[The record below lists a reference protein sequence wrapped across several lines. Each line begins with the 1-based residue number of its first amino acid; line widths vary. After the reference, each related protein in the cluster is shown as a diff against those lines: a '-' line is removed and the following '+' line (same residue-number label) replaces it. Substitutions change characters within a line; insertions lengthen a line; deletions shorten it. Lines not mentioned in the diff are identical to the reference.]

1 MSESTSAAPPEPASV
16 QPVALPGVSQL
27 LMLAVFVV
35 VVTGLYFARAVMLPI
50 TLAVLLSFLLAPL
63 VGLLRRIRLP
73 RVPAVLLSVVV
84 ALGVVLALA
93 GLIGTQ
99 VASLASDLPQFQ
111 QTVESKLQTVQ
122 TLTVGRLTDLID
134 RLGGQVQHV
143 TTPAPRPATGGS
155 APNKPVVVQV
165 QPPPPSPLQIAQEVL
180 APVLAPL
187 ATGGIVFI
195 VAVFVLLQQEDLRDR
210 LIRLCGS
217 NDLHRTTVA
226 LDDAGRRLSR
236 YFLTQLGINAGF
248 GCVICAGLLA
258 IGVPSPVLWGVL
270 GALLRFVPYV
280 GSWLSA
286 LFPVALAAA
295 VDPGWSMAAWT
306 LILYLVVELLVGQ
319 VIEPFM
325 YGRSTGLSPV
335 SVVVAAIFWSWLWG
349 PIGLIL
355 STPLT
360 LCLVVL
366 GRHVP
371 RFEFLDVLLG
381 DRPALSPVE
390 SFYQRILAGDTDEAL
405 NHADSMLRDLPLSS
419 YYDSVVLPGLRLAA
433 IDVERGV
440 LLQSRVAAVVR
451 TVLDLVNDLADYED
465 AEAEAG
471 PSPSSPVAPP
481 DKEAGLTRLP
491 VAAPDFDPASASP
504 LWNSP
509 TPVLCVAGRGPF
521 DAAAAAIATQLLG
534 KHGLGARTSPH
545 VSLARGRLAEADLAT
560 TAMVCLCYA
569 DVGNSP
575 THLRFLLRR
584 LRQQLPGA
592 TFVIGF
598 LPSSQVILN
607 DGRMREAI
615 GADALAGSVNEMVAI
630 CLQAAHS
637 RNPAAGS
644 EMASVRPLKLEG
656 LAEGIDWR

>member
-1 MSESTSAAPPEPASV
+1 MSESPLAAPQGPASV
-16 QPVALPGVSQL
+16 EPVALPGVSQL

-35 VVTGLYFARAVMLPI
+35 VVTGLYFAQAVMLPI

-84 ALGVVLALA
+84 ALGVVLALG
-93 GLIGTQ
+93 GLIGAQ
-99 VASLASDLPQFQ
+99 VASLASDLPQYQ

-122 TLTVGRLTDLID
+122 TLTVGRLTEVID
-134 RLGGQVQHV
+134 RLGGQVQHA
-143 TTPAPRPATGGS
+143 TAPSPRPTPGGAAS
-155 APNKPVVVQV
+155 NKPVTVQV
-165 QPPPPSPLQIAQEVL
+165 QPPPPTPLQIAQEVL
-180 APVLAPL
+180 APILAPL

-236 YFLTQLGINAGF
+236 YFITQLGINAGF

-280 GSWLSA
+280 GTWLSA

-306 LILYLVVELLVGQ
+306 LILYLVIELLVGQ

-371 RFEFLDVLLG
+371 RLEFLDVLLG

-405 NHADSMLRDLPLSS
+405 SHAETMLRDLPLSS
-419 YYDSVVLPGLRLAA
+419 YYDSVVVPGLRLAA

-440 LLQSRVAAVVR
+440 LPQSRVAAVVK

-465 AEAEAG
+465 AEAE
-471 PSPSSPVAPP
+471 PDPTSPVAPP

-491 VAAPDFDPASASP
+491 IAAPDFDPASASP

-521 DAAAAAIATQLLG
+521 DAAAAAIATHLLG
-534 KHGLGARTSPH
+534 KHRLGARTSPH
-545 VSLARGRLAEADLAT
+545 VSLARGRLAESDLAN
-560 TAMVCLCYA
+560 TAMVCLCYI
-569 DVGNSP
+569 DVSSSP

-592 TFVIGF
+592 TFVVGF
-598 LPSSQVILN
+598 WPASQDVFS

-615 GADALAGSVNEMVAI
+615 GADALAGSASEMVAT
-630 CLQAAHS
+630 CLRAA
-637 RNPAAGS
+637 RPREPVAG
-644 EMASVRPLKLEG
+644 LEPVS
-656 LAEGIDWR
+656 A

>member
-1 MSESTSAAPPEPASV
+1 MSESPAEAPKGPAAV
-16 QPVALPGVSQL
+16 QPVMLPGVSEL

-35 VVTGLYFARAVMLPI
+35 VVTGLYFAREVMLPI

-63 VGLLRRIRLP
+63 VGLLRRVRLP

-84 ALGVVLALA
+84 ALGVVLALG

-99 VASLASDLPQFQ
+99 VADLVSDLPQYQ
-111 QTVESKLQTVQ
+111 QTVETKLQTLQ
-122 TLTVGRLTDLID
+122 TLTVGRLTDVID
-134 RLGGQVQHV
+134 SLGGQVQHA
-143 TTPAPRPATGGS
+143 TSPGPKPAAGS
-155 APNKPVVVQV
+155 SAGNKPVVVQV

-180 APVLAPL
+180 TPVLAPL

-280 GSWLSA
+280 GTWLSA
-286 LFPVALAAA
+286 VFPVALAAA

-306 LILYLVVELLVGQ
+306 LVLYLVIELLVGQ

-371 RFEFLDVLLG
+371 RLEFLDVLLG

-405 NHADSMLRDLPLSS
+405 SHAETMLRDLPLSS
-419 YYDSVVLPGLRLAA
+419 YYDSVVVPGLRLAA

-440 LLQSRVAAVVR
+440 LPQSRVSAVVKA
-451 TVLDLVNDLADYED
+451 VLDLVNDLADYD
-465 AEAEAG
+465 DTEAAADG
-471 PSPSSPVAPP
+471 DPTSPVAPP
-481 DKEAGLTRLP
+481 EKEAELPRLP
-491 VAAPDFDPASASP
+491 IAAPDFNPAVASP
-504 LWNSP
+504 VWSTP
-509 TPVLCVAGRGPF
+509 TPVVCVAGRGPF
-521 DAAAAAIATQLLG
+521 DAAAAAISAQLLG
-534 KHGLGARTSPH
+534 KHGLGARTIPH
-545 VSLARGRLAEADLAT
+545 ISLARGRLVDVDPAAT
-560 TAMVCLCYA
+560 AIVCLCYI
-569 DVGNSP
+569 DVSSSP

-592 TFVIGF
+592 SFMVGF
-598 LPSSQVILN
+598 WPASQIVLG

-615 GADALAGSVNEMVAI
+615 GADAIAGGATDLVAT
-630 CLQAAHS
+630 CLRSAQS
-637 RNPAAGS
+637 RAVVGR
-644 EMASVRPLKLEG
+644 EKLMA
-656 LAEGIDWR
+656 